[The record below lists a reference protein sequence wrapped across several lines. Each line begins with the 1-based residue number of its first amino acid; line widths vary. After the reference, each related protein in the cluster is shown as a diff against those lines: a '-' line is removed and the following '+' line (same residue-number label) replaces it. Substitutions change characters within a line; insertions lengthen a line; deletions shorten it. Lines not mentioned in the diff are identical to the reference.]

1 MRDEARLVNSNM
13 TNKES
18 LLERLR
24 RAVAVLDRAETG
36 RKLTYLAKTGQCT
49 LSEEERKNPEE
60 VRVKA
65 ATILSEIRYQIN
77 YFRDNVSEGIILA
90 RNRLAGTSVVLGIAT
105 YALLALSIFAG
116 ASTEAIRVAA
126 AYFLVGALTGLFA
139 RSQAEWTAETAVGDF
154 GLSTVRLFHIPWLSG
169 LAAIAGVLVTSV
181 IDTQFMSHAQGGD
194 TTTNIAVLFD
204 NYRPSLFIVAA
215 IFGLTPDLIIRRL
228 TQQAESLKGDLQSTE
243 TSQSTKKSNKT
254 TEDT

>member
-36 RKLTYLAKTGQCT
+36 KKLTYLAKTGQCA

-60 VRVKA
+60 VRMKA
-65 ATILSEIRYQIN
+65 TTILSEIRYQIN

-181 IDTQFMSHAQGGD
+181 IDTQFMSHAQGG
-194 TTTNIAVLFD
+194 TTTNVAELFKD
-204 NYRPSLFIVAA
+204 YEPSLFIVAA
-215 IFGLTPDLIIRRL
+215 IFGLTPGLIIRRL

-243 TSQSTKKSNKT
+243 TSQSTKKTNKT
-254 TEDT
+254 TQET